1 MRQGDVFLAAV
12 PQADH
17 QWKLRPVL
25 LLREMPPFRD
35 WLVCSISTQL
45 HHEVTGFD
53 DLLRQ
58 CDPDF
63 VATGLKETSLCR
75 LGHLNVLPTKD
86 LRGRLGEVAS
96 ARHRSLLA
104 RLALHLSP

>member
-12 PQADH
+12 PQSDH

-35 WLVCSISTQL
+35 WLVCTISTQL
-45 HHEVTGFD
+45 HNEVAGFD
-53 DLLRQ
+53 DVLSQ
-58 CDPDF
+58 ADPDF
-63 VATGLKETSLCR
+63 AATGLKAASLFR
-75 LGHLNVLPTKD
+75 LGHLNVLPKQD
-86 LRGRLGEVAS
+86 LRGRLGEIAS
-96 ARHRSLLA
+96 SRHRRLLA